1 MRAQKTLTL
10 EACVALVEL
19 KGITKVYETAGGVA
33 VHAVRGIDLKIEAG
47 EFVAIMGPSGSGK
60 STTMN
65 TLGCLDRPTS
75 GSYVLD
81 GEEVAR
87 LSRDEWARIRNRK
100 LGFVFQGFN
109 LLPRTSALENVELP
123 LLYQGV
129 HRASERRDRA
139 LESLAAVGLDKRAH
153 HVPSQMSGGE
163 QQRVAIA
170 RALVTKPVL
179 VLADEPT
186 GNLDTKTSDEV
197 MALFDSLNRQGQ
209 TLVLVTHEPDIALKC
224 HRIVLFRDGLILGDG
239 PPKEVLQTVARG
251 VIS

>member
-1 MRAQKTLTL
+1 M
-10 EACVALVEL
+10 ALVEL
-19 KGITKVYETAGGVA
+19 KGITKTYHSVGGVA
-33 VHAVRGIDLKIEAG
+33 VQAVKGIDLTIEAG

-75 GSYVLD
+75 GSYLLD
-81 GEEVAR
+81 GLEVAR
-87 LSRDEWARIRNRK
+87 LSRDEWARIRNLK

-109 LLPRTSALENVELP
+109 LLARTSALENVELP

-129 HRASERRDRA
+129 RSASERRERA
-139 LESLAAVGLDKRAH
+139 MASLASVGLEKRYH

-170 RALVTKPVL
+170 RALVTRPVL

-197 MALFDSLNRQGQ
+197 MALFEGLNKDGQ
-209 TLVLVTHEPDIALKC
+209 TIVLVTHEPDIALQC
-224 HRIVLFRDGLILGDG
+224 RRVILFRDGEIIGDG
-239 PPKEVLQTVARG
+239 DPTEVLQTVARG

>member
-1 MRAQKTLTL
+1 M
-10 EACVALVEL
+10 ALVEL
-19 KGITKVYETAGGVA
+19 QDIRRVYRSAGGVEVEA
-33 VHAVRGIDLKIEAG
+33 VKGINLSIEEG

-65 TLGCLDRPTS
+65 TLGCLDKPTS
-75 GSYVLD
+75 GSYILD
-81 GEEVAR
+81 GEEVAA
-87 LSRDEWARIRNRK
+87 LSRNAWARIRNRK

-109 LLPRTSALENVELP
+109 LLARTSALENVELP

-129 HRASERRDRA
+129 KSTKERRARA
-139 LESLAAVGLDKRAH
+139 LESLESVGLGERFH

-170 RALVTKPVL
+170 RALVTKPKL
-179 VLADEPT
+179 ILADEPT

-197 MALFDSLNRQGQ
+197 MELFESLHQAKQ
-209 TLVLVTHEPDIALKC
+209 TIVLVTHEPDIALKC
-224 HRIVLFRDGLILGDG
+224 RRIVLFRDGRIIGDG
-239 PPKEVLQTVARG
+239 DPKEVLQTVARG

>member
-1 MRAQKTLTL
+1 M
-10 EACVALVEL
+10 ALVEL
-19 KGITKVYETAGGVA
+19 RGITKTYSSGGGVEVRA
-33 VHAVRGIDLKIEAG
+33 VKGIDLTIEAG

-75 GSYVLD
+75 GTYMLD
-81 GEEVAR
+81 GQEVAR
-87 LSRDEWARIRNRK
+87 LSRDEWARIRNLK

-109 LLPRTSALENVELP
+109 LLARTSALENVELP

-129 HRASERRDRA
+129 RSSAERRERA
-139 LESLAAVGLDKRAH
+139 MASLAAVGLEKRYH

-170 RALVTKPVL
+170 RALITRPVL

-197 MALFDSLNRQGQ
+197 MALFESLHQQGQ
-209 TLVLVTHEPDIALKC
+209 TIVLVTHEPDIALKC
-224 HRIVLFRDGLILGDG
+224 RRVILFRDGLIIGDG
-239 PPKEVLQTVARG
+239 DPSEVLQTVGRG

>member
-1 MRAQKTLTL
+1 M
-10 EACVALVEL
+10 ALVEL
-19 KGITKVYETAGGVA
+19 KGITKIYSSGGGVEVQA
-33 VHAVRGIDLKIEAG
+33 VKGIDLSIEAG

-75 GSYVLD
+75 GTYVLD
-81 GEEVAR
+81 GQEVAR
-87 LSRDEWARIRNRK
+87 LSRDDWARIRNLK

-129 HRASERRDRA
+129 RSSKERRERA
-139 LESLAAVGLDKRAH
+139 LASLASVGLEKRYH

-170 RALVTKPVL
+170 RALVTRPVL

-197 MALFDSLNRQGQ
+197 MALFDGLNKSGQ
-209 TLVLVTHEPDIALKC
+209 TIVLVTHEPDIALKC
-224 HRIVLFRDGLILGDG
+224 RRVVLFRDGLIIGDG
-239 PPKEVLQTVARG
+239 DPQEVLSTVGRG